1 MAKKI
6 NITDKLNFE
15 SNPIIVIGDL
25 EVEVKSDAET
35 VLRLMG
41 VFAENSELQAVGEAL
56 ELIFSPEDVE
66 DLQDGERWKETFS
79 KFFDDYYSVC
89 YGIGHGKTRESSD
102 PYYDLI
108 DDFDLIISSFNHSM
122 GFVCPESFRKE

>member
-35 VLRLMG
+35 MLRLMG
-41 VFAENSELQAVGEAL
+41 AFAEHSELQAVGEAL
-56 ELIFSPEDVE
+56 NLIFSPEDVE
-66 DLQDGERWKETFS
+66 KLCKMEKDGK
-79 KFFDDYYSVC
+79 K
-89 YGIGHGKTRESSD
+89 
-102 PYYDLI
+102 L
-108 DDFDLIISSFNHSM
+108 SFNSLRSIIQAAMELVM
-122 GFVCPESFRKE
+122 GENKGEQ

>member
-56 ELIFSPEDVE
+56 ELFPRRCRE

-89 YGIGHGKTRESSD
+89 YGIGHGRRQGRAVTRTM
-102 PYYDLI
+102 I
-108 DDFDLIISSFNHSM
+108 
-122 GFVCPESFRKE
+122 

>member
-25 EVEVKSDAET
+25 EAEVKSDAET

-66 DLQDGERWKETFS
+66 KICKMEKDGKKLSANSLMT
-79 KFFDDYYSVC
+79 
-89 YGIGHGKTRESSD
+89 
-102 PYYDLI
+102 
-108 DDFDLIISSFNHSM
+108 IIQSAMELVM
-122 GFVCPESFRKE
+122 GEDKGEQ

>member
-35 VLRLMG
+35 MLRMMG
-41 VFAENSELQAVGEAL
+41 VRS
-56 ELIFSPEDVE
+56 
-66 DLQDGERWKETFS
+66 
-79 KFFDDYYSVC
+79 
-89 YGIGHGKTRESSD
+89 
-102 PYYDLI
+102 
-108 DDFDLIISSFNHSM
+108 
-122 GFVCPESFRKE
+122 

>member
-66 DLQDGERWKETFS
+66 KICKMKKDGKKLSANSLMT
-79 KFFDDYYSVC
+79 
-89 YGIGHGKTRESSD
+89 
-102 PYYDLI
+102 
-108 DDFDLIISSFNHSM
+108 IIQSAMELVM
-122 GFVCPESFRKE
+122 GEDKGEQ

>member
-35 VLRLMG
+35 MLRMMG

-66 DLQDGERWKETFS
+66 ICKMEKDGKKLSANSLMT
-79 KFFDDYYSVC
+79 
-89 YGIGHGKTRESSD
+89 
-102 PYYDLI
+102 
-108 DDFDLIISSFNHSM
+108 IIQSAMELVM
-122 GFVCPESFRKE
+122 GEDKGEQ

>member
-66 DLQDGERWKETFS
+66 KICKMEKDGN
-79 KFFDDYYSVC
+79 DYYSVC
-89 YGIGHGKTRESSD
+89 YGIGHGRRQGRAVTRTM
-102 PYYDLI
+102 I
-108 DDFDLIISSFNHSM
+108 
-122 GFVCPESFRKE
+122 

>member
-35 VLRLMG
+35 MLRMMEYSQRIL
-41 VFAENSELQAVGEAL
+41 NCRRL
-56 ELIFSPEDVE
+56 EKHWSL
-66 DLQDGERWKETFS
+66 
-79 KFFDDYYSVC
+79 
-89 YGIGHGKTRESSD
+89 
-102 PYYDLI
+102 
-108 DDFDLIISSFNHSM
+108 SFPQKM
-122 GFVCPESFRKE
+122 